1 MAVARVTT
9 RTNVDVMAGETSARP
24 HVTLST
30 ASVYPRKAPLAFEL
44 AAELGYDGVEVMVW
58 NDKISRDD
66 LALAR
71 LAQETGVPIR
81 SVHAPT
87 LIVSQQVWGTKPGH
101 KLAKTVD
108 MALTLGA
115 STVVVHP
122 PFAWQRG
129 YSRHFAEQVRA
140 LSEDSGLTIAVE
152 NMYPW
157 RGRKREFMGYLPGW
171 DPTEHDYDRVTLDVS
186 HAATS
191 RQSCVDLAALFGPR
205 LAHVHL
211 TDGTDSGFDEH
222 LVPGRGTQPV
232 RELLEGLA
240 RSGFAGDVVVE
251 IGTRKARDATERRAD
266 VAQSLHFARTYLTVD
281 AHAEYSPA
289 PEHHR
294 PESPWV

>member
-1 MAVARVTT
+1 MADDAITP
-9 RTNVDVMAGETSARP
+9 GP

-30 ASVYPRKAPLAFEL
+30 ASVYPRKAHFGFEM
-44 AAELGYDGVEVMVW
+44 AAELGFDGVEVMVW
-58 NDKISRDD
+58 NDRTSRDD
-66 LALAR
+66 VALSHMAR
-71 LAQETGVPIR
+71 DTGMAIR

-87 LIVSQQVWGTKPGH
+87 LIVSQQVWGTKPAH

-108 MALTLGA
+108 MAQTLGA

-122 PFAWQRG
+122 PFAWHRS
-129 YSRHFAEQVRA
+129 YSRRFVDQVRE

-157 RGRKREFMGYLPGW
+157 RGRKREVMGYLPGW
-171 DPTEHDYDRVTLDVS
+171 DPTEHDYDKVTLDVS

-191 RQSCVDLAALFGPR
+191 RQSCVDLAALFGSR

-211 TDGTDSGFDEH
+211 TDGTSSGFDEH

-240 RSGFAGDVVVE
+240 RSDFDGDVVVE
-251 IGTRKARDATERRAD
+251 ITTRKAGSARERRDD
-266 VAQSLHFARTYLTVD
+266 VEQSLRFARTYLQRVPHPDFTPHETPGAPHHVPDD
-281 AHAEYSPA
+281 A
-289 PEHHR
+289 
-294 PESPWV
+294 WK

>member
-1 MAVARVTT
+1 MAD
-9 RTNVDVMAGETSARP
+9 DVSTPGP

-30 ASVYPRKAPLAFEL
+30 ASVYPRKAHYAFEL

-58 NDKISRDD
+58 NDRSSRDD
-66 LALAR
+66 VALHDMAR
-71 LAQETGVPIR
+71 QSGVPIR

-87 LIVSQQVWGTKPGH
+87 LIVSQQVWGTRPGH

-108 MALTLGA
+108 MAMTLGA

-129 YSRHFAEQVRA
+129 YSRRFSDQVRA

-191 RQSCVDLAALFGPR
+191 RQSCVDLAELFGAR

-211 TDGTDSGFDEH
+211 TDGTSSGFDEH

-232 RELLEGLA
+232 RELLTNLA
-240 RSGFAGDVVVE
+240 RSGFDGDVVVE
-251 IGTRKARDATERRAD
+251 ITTRKAATARERRDD
-266 VAQSLHFARTYLTVD
+266 VEQSLRFARTYLRRGPHPEFAPHETPGAPHHLPDD
-281 AHAEYSPA
+281 A
-289 PEHHR
+289 
-294 PESPWV
+294 WQ